1 MKKIDWKVNWRKI
14 RILPKST
21 GLSIAILI
29 LGFAEVLFLMLL
41 LALDVFPFTYVALVI
56 LALLFIDA
64 VVIQLMNGV
73 KYRRTKSLT
82 ALVIAVV
89 LLNVLTIGD
98 VYIYNTYDTLQKI
111 SAWHDTWEYYD
122 LVALK
127 DGSFT
132 QASDAKGQ
140 TVYTIDTKS
149 KQLTEAS
156 ERLITK
162 ADVRIETVTGLLT
175 LGKELVDD
183 GIDVSDA
190 EMAKL
195 ETANENQ
202 IAEAADKLDEEA
214 KDKKDADAADG
225 EEAEAGAEESASAQS
240 AEAAN
245 PAGLELKD
253 NLILVSHSGYKLIKN
268 NIKGFKKN
276 TQIID
281 RMKVKKRDDD
291 TSKSVDVTKD
301 SFNVLISGLDSW
313 GKIDEGG
320 LSDVNMVMTVN
331 PQTRQVL
338 LTSIPRDSYIP
349 LHSYG
354 AKDKLTH
361 SGIYGNE
368 ETRQTIEDFLG
379 IDINYTIRVNFSM
392 LVDLINAIDGIDVYS
407 DYAFESA
414 ITDWTYEEGWN
425 HCTGK
430 KALYFAR
437 ERKAFKDGDMQ
448 RNKNQ
453 QKVLE
458 ATLKKVT
465 SSKVIMTR
473 YTRIL
478 NSVEDEMWTDMSNR
492 DLKKLAKM
500 QLRSMNRKW
509 EVKKVNIVGSTGGAP
524 CYSMG
529 NQNLSCVFP
538 SEESV
543 NEAKAAIHDIM
554 YPVDNTQST
563 TEAGTQ
569 GSDANDTTSE

>member
-1 MKKIDWKVNWRKI
+1 MKKIDWKISWRKLKYI
-14 RILPKST
+14 PKST
-21 GLSIAILI
+21 GLRILM
-29 LGFAEVLFLMLL
+29 LVTGLAEVLFLVLL
-41 LALDVFPFTYVALVI
+41 FVLNVLPFTYVALII
-56 LALLFIDA
+56 LALLLIDA
-64 VVIQLMNGV
+64 IMLQLINGV
-73 KYRRTKSLT
+73 KYRRTKTLG
-82 ALVIAVV
+82 AMVIAAL
-89 LLNVLTIGD
+89 LLNVLLIGD
-98 VYIYNTYDTLQKI
+98 VYVYSTYDTLQKI

-122 LVALK
+122 VVALK
-127 DGSFT
+127 EGSY
-132 QASDAKGQ
+132 DKVGDIKGQ
-140 TVYTIDTKS
+140 TVYTVDMES

-162 ADVRIETVTGLLT
+162 EEVEIETVSGLMT
-175 LGKELVDD
+175 LGQKLVDD
-183 GIDVSDA
+183 GTDVSDTNVSELESATEEEIAAAA
-190 EMAKL
+190 E
-195 ETANENQ
+195 
-202 IAEAADKLDEEA
+202 KLDEEA
-214 KDKKDADAADG
+214 KKDDDKA
-225 EEAEAGAEESASAQS
+225 AEEENTDSTEADNAAATAAPAS
-240 AEAAN
+240 
-245 PAGLELKD
+245 GVELHD
-253 NLILVSHSGYKLIKN
+253 DIILVSHSGYKLIKS

-276 TQIID
+276 TEIIYKI
-281 RMKVKKRDDD
+281 KVKKRGDD
-291 TSKSVDVTKD
+291 TSKDVDVTKD

-331 PQTRQVL
+331 PQTRQIL

-349 LHSYG
+349 LHSFG

-361 SGIYGNE
+361 SGIYGQE
-368 ETRQTIEDFLG
+368 ETRKTIEDFLG

-437 ERKAFKDGDMQ
+437 ERKAFSEGDMQ

-473 YTRIL
+473 YTKIL
-478 NSVEDEMWTDMSNR
+478 DAVEDEMWTDMSNS
-492 DLKKLAKM
+492 DLRRLAKM
-500 QLRSMNRKW
+500 QLRNMSKKW
-509 EVKKVNIVGSTGGAP
+509 EIKKVNITGPTGGAP

-538 SEESV
+538 TEESV
-543 NEAKAAIHDIM
+543 EKAKSAIHDIM
-554 YPVDNTQST
+554 YPVDNTKT
-563 TEAGTQ
+563 NTEGNETNEEA
-569 GSDANDTTSE
+569 SENAEQE

>member
-1 MKKIDWKVNWRKI
+1 M
-14 RILPKST
+14 L
-21 GLSIAILI
+21 AA
-29 LGFAEVLFLMLL
+29 GFAEVLFLMLL
-41 LALDVFPFTYVALVI
+41 LALDVLPASYVVAIILLMLFVDVIIVQLV
-56 LALLFIDA
+56 
-64 VVIQLMNGV
+64 NSV
-73 KYRRTKSLT
+73 KYRRTKSLI
-82 ALVIAVV
+82 AMIIAVLVMNV
-89 LLNVLTIGD
+89 LLIGD
-98 VYIYNTYDTLQKI
+98 VYVYSTYDTLQKI

-127 DGSFT
+127 EGSYEKVG
-132 QASDAKGQ
+132 DIKGQ
-140 TVYTIDTKS
+140 TVYTVDMES

-162 ADVRIETVTGLLT
+162 ENVEIDTVSGLLN
-175 LGKELVDD
+175 LGQMLVDD
-183 GIDVSDA
+183 GSKVSDTDVA
-190 EMAKL
+190 ELGAAT
-195 ETANENQ
+195 EEEIAQAAED
-202 IAEAADKLDEEA
+202 AEAAEA
-214 KDKKDADAADG
+214 EDSKKDEDAEKAAAA
-225 EEAEAGAEESASAQS
+225 ENAEA
-240 AEAAN
+240 
-245 PAGLELKD
+245 PAGATLHD
-253 NLILVSHSGYKLIKN
+253 DLILVSHSGYKLIKS

-276 TQIID
+276 TQVIYRI
-281 RMKVKKRDDD
+281 KVKKRGDD
-291 TSKSVDVTKD
+291 TSKAVDVTKD

-331 PQTRQVL
+331 PQTRQIL

-361 SGIYGNE
+361 SGIYGND
-368 ETRQTIEDFLG
+368 ETRMTIEDFLD
-379 IDINYTIRVNFSM
+379 IDINYTIRANFSM
-392 LVDLINAIDGIDVYS
+392 VVDLINAIDGIDVYS

-437 ERKAFKDGDMQ
+437 ERKAFSDGDMQ
-448 RNKNQ
+448 RNRNQ

-478 NSVEDEMWTDMSNR
+478 DSVEDEMWTDMSDK

-500 QLRSMNRKW
+500 QLSNMNKKW

-529 NQNLSCVFP
+529 NQNLSVVFP
-538 SEESV
+538 YDDSV
-543 NEAKAAIHDIM
+543 EEAKAAIHDIM
-554 YPVDNTQST
+554 YPVDNTQSS
-563 TEAGTQ
+563 TEAGAAE
-569 GSDANDTTSE
+569 GDTNE

>member
-1 MKKIDWKVNWRKI
+1 MKKIDWKINWRKI
-14 RILPKST
+14 KLLPKST
-21 GLSIAILI
+21 GLKIVTLATGL
-29 LGFAEVLFLMLL
+29 AEVLFLVLL
-41 LALDVFPFTYVALVI
+41 LTLDVLPATYVALIIFV
-56 LALLFIDA
+56 LLLIDFII
-64 VVIQLMNGV
+64 IQLMNGV
-73 KYRRTKSLT
+73 KHRRTKTL
-82 ALVIAVV
+82 IAMIVAMLMMNV
-89 LLNVLTIGD
+89 LLIGD
-98 VYIYNTYDTLQKI
+98 VYVYSTYDTLKKI

-127 DGSFT
+127 DGSF
-132 QASDAKGQ
+132 ASIEDVEGQ
-140 TVYTIDTKS
+140 TVYVVDMES

-162 ADVRIETVTGLLT
+162 KNVEIDTVSGLLN
-175 LGKELVDD
+175 LGQKLVDD
-183 GIDVSDA
+183 GSKVSDTDVSELGNA
-190 EMAKL
+190 TE
-195 ETANENQ
+195 EE
-202 IAEAADKLDEEA
+202 IAEAAEKVEAEQADEKKESEKSSDGAEA
-214 KDKKDADAADG
+214 KA
-225 EEAEAGAEESASAQS
+225 
-240 AEAAN
+240 AEAAKA
-245 PAGLELKD
+245 PSGASLHD
-253 NLILVSHSGYKLIKN
+253 NLILVSHSGYKLIKS

-281 RMKVKKRDDD
+281 RIKVKKRGDD
-291 TSKSVDVTKD
+291 TSKDVEVTKD

-331 PQTRQVL
+331 PQTRQIL

-349 LHSYG
+349 LHSFG
-354 AKDKLTH
+354 EKDKLTH
-361 SGIYGNE
+361 SGIYGSE
-368 ETRQTIEDFLG
+368 ETKKTIEDFLG
-379 IDINYTIRVNFSM
+379 IEINYTIRVNFSM

-437 ERKAFKDGDMQ
+437 ERKAFADGDMQ

-478 NSVEDEMWTDMSNR
+478 NSVEDEMWTDMSDR

-500 QLRSMNRKW
+500 QLRDMSRKW
-509 EVKKVNIVGSTGGAP
+509 EVKKVNVVGPTGGAP

-529 NQNLSCVFP
+529 NENLSVVFP
-538 SEESV
+538 SDESV
-543 NEAKAAIHDIM
+543 DEAKAAIHDIM
-554 YPVDNTQST
+554 YPVDNTTNST
-563 TEAGTQ
+563 ETTK
-569 GSDANDTTSE
+569 GSESND